1 MPSKRKKPAVE
12 EEEEPH
18 EVLARKMAAPN
29 LKQPTLH
36 QTLKQPPAAEE
47 EEDDD
52 DDDDELNMGFLNTT
66 TETKDKSRSKFAE
79 IHSTKP
85 AGSGGGSSSSKAK
98 VRLHHAWSVGG
109 RHPWTGLQT
118 SRGQSHGHCA
128 CRPGTVQGHSQRLS
142 PGTVP
147 GTDHARPSPTRG
159 RCA

>member
-109 RHPWTGLQT
+109 RQPPGRAAGTPGQGGRHPGD
-118 SRGQSHGHCA
+118 
-128 CRPGTVQGHSQRLS
+128 S
-142 PGTVP
+142 PRDTVP
-147 GTDHARPSPTRG
+147 AAQGLSRDTPRD
-159 RCA
+159 

>member
-47 EEDDD
+47 EEEDD

-98 VRLHHAWSVGG
+98 VRLHPCATCGQRAAGTPGQGG
-109 RHPWTGLQT
+109 RHPGDSPRDTVPAAQ
-118 SRGQSHGHCA
+118 GQS
-128 CRPGTVQGHSQRLS
+128 RDNPR
-142 PGTVP
+142 
-147 GTDHARPSPTRG
+147 D
-159 RCA
+159 

>member
-1 MPSKRKKPAVE
+1 MM
-12 EEEEPH
+12 
-18 EVLARKMAAPN
+18 ARKMAAN
-29 LKQPTLH
+29 YKQPTLDSFA
-36 QTLKQPPAAEE
+36 KQPAAEE

-109 RHPWTGLQT
+109 RQPTGRAAGTPGQGGRHPGD
-118 SRGQSHGHCA
+118 
-128 CRPGTVQGHSQRLS
+128 S
-142 PGTVP
+142 PTDTVP
-147 GTDHARPSPTRG
+147 AAQGLSRDTPRD
-159 RCA
+159 

>member
-1 MPSKRKKPAVE
+1 MPSKRKKAAEE

-18 EVLARKMAAPN
+18 EVMARKMTAN
-29 LKQPTLH
+29 YKQTPLPFGA
-36 QTLKQPPAAEE
+36 KPPASEE
-47 EEDDD
+47 EDDDD

-98 VRLHHAWSVGG
+98 VRLHACATHGQRAAGTPGQGG
-109 RHPWTGLQT
+109 RNPRDSPRDTVPAAQ
-118 SRGQSHGHCA
+118 GQ
-128 CRPGTVQGHSQRLS
+128 SQRLS

-147 GTDHARPSPTRG
+147 ETESRDSPRD
-159 RCA
+159 

>member
-47 EEDDD
+47 EEEE

-109 RHPWTGLQT
+109 RQPPGRAAGTPGQGGRHPGD
-118 SRGQSHGHCA
+118 
-128 CRPGTVQGHSQRLS
+128 S
-142 PGTVP
+142 PRDTVP
-147 GTDHARPSPTRG
+147 AAQGLSRDTPRD
-159 RCA
+159 